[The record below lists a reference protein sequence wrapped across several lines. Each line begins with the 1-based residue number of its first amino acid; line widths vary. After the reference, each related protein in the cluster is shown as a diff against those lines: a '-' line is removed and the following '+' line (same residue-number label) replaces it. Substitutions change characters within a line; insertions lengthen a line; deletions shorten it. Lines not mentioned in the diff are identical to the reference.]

1 MYFSE
6 VLDDTFV
13 TLAAPDRETVG
24 ANLNFISQAERRI
37 IPLFCFE
44 MHVTHTLLCTMGC
57 LSATG
62 QKVLFNALRS
72 RELLLK
78 LLT

>member
-13 TLAAPDRETVG
+13 TLAARDRGTVG
-24 ANLNFISQAERRI
+24 AILYFISQAERRI
-37 IPLFCFE
+37 MPLFCFE
-44 MHVTHTLLCTMGC
+44 MQVTHTLLCTLGC
-57 LSATG
+57 LSTTG

-72 RELLLK
+72 REILLK